1 VVSAEPLETLADE
14 LAESLRLA
22 VIGIDGRTEP
32 HACLAKPLAAIAF
45 GVGST
50 KSPVPTGTGLWAIL
64 RTSADHTG
72 KVLCVHNVSDEPQ
85 RFQPAPHLGAEANKP
100 GTLLFLHGETVTSEA
115 AGELQCEL
123 EPHGFVW
130 LGLVTSPT
138 GGNTP

>member
-1 VVSAEPLETLADE
+1 VVNAEPLADG
-14 LAESLRLA
+14 LLESLRLA

-50 KSPVPTGTGLWAIL
+50 KSPVHAGAGLWAIL

-72 KVLCVHNVSDEPQ
+72 QVLCVHNISDEPQ
-85 RFQPAPHLGAEANKP
+85 RFQPARHLGASANKP
-100 GTLLFLHGETVTSEA
+100 GALVFLHGETVTGEA
-115 AGELQCEL
+115 AGELRCEL
-123 EPHGFVW
+123 KPHGFVW

-138 GGNTP
+138 GENTR